1 MRRRPALV
9 ALSVACIC
17 AGGLASAWAWQSTSN
32 TQEVLTVRDT
42 VHRGEVIGAE
52 DLVVV
57 RIGVDP
63 AIQAVPADERSSLAG
78 MRAALDIAAGSVVT
92 ASQLTDA
99 AVPPEGS
106 SVVGVS
112 LTAGMLPVG
121 QVEVGDKVRV
131 VPTAGAQ
138 GTGADPAT
146 WAAQPISAVVVGLS
160 IDEVTGN
167 TLVNV
172 QVPSADAAAVATAA
186 AGGEVA
192 VVLDSQAG

>member
-32 TQEVLTVRDT
+32 TREVLTVRET

-63 AIQAVPADERSSLAG
+63 AIQPVPAGERSSLVG

-121 QVEVGDKVRV
+121 QVAVGDKVRV
-131 VPTAGAQ
+131 VPTAGGQ
-138 GTGADPAT
+138 GSGVDPAT
-146 WAAQPISAVVVGLS
+146 QPISAVVVGLS

-172 QVPSADAAAVATAA
+172 QVLSADAAAVATAA
-186 AGGEVA
+186 AGGAVA